1 MSVPD
6 KVSYFS
12 RFTMKF
18 LEICAASIATAVGGY
33 LVAHLGGYLPWPTR
47 EPAPTPA
54 AIQTAPSASGVIS
67 KTPRAQP
74 LQPVPPASA
83 DADEPRPAAA
93 PDAGPAAKRPARTN
107 VNAIQAVP
115 SHRPMTTGTTA
126 PESKPREAESPDSK
140 PREAE
145 SPDSKPRDAESVEAQ
160 VRAAL
165 EKVDAHRPA
174 SSDAAPQTLS
184 LPPAP
189 PAAAV
194 EPRPAEGPV
203 PGTTGAV
210 AVAPPAAAA
219 VIATPPAAEVA
230 REPVQQAPVQPE
242 PLTPVEVKSRP
253 VAAVE
258 ASPSPQPAPPAH
270 EEDKGFLSTL
280 AKIPEMLRP
289 ASGATS
295 KDPPR
300 PPLPVGE

>member
-18 LEICAASIATAVGGY
+18 LEIFAASIATAVGGY
-33 LVAHLGGYLPWPTR
+33 LVAHLGGYLPWPGR

-54 AIQTAPSASGVIS
+54 AIQSAPSTSSVVS
-67 KTPRAQP
+67 KTRRAQP
-74 LQPVPPASA
+74 PQPAPPASA
-83 DADEPRPAAA
+83 DADQPRPAAA
-93 PDAGPAAKRPARTN
+93 PDAGPGAKRPARTT
-107 VNAIQAVP
+107 VNATQTAP
-115 SHRPMTTGTTA
+115 SHEPITAGTTV
-126 PESKPREAESPDSK
+126 PESKPHEAELP
-140 PREAE
+140 E
-145 SPDSKPRDAESVEAQ
+145 SKPRDAESVAAQ

-174 SSDAAPQTLS
+174 SPDVAPQTVS

-189 PAAAV
+189 PAIAA

-210 AVAPPAAAA
+210 AVVPPATDVVPRAAETAPP
-219 VIATPPAAEVA
+219 
-230 REPVQQAPVQPE
+230 PVQQVPLQPE
-242 PLTPVEVKSRP
+242 PLTPVEIKSRP

-258 ASPSPQPAPPAH
+258 PLPSPEPAAPAH

-280 AKIPEMLRP
+280 VKIPEMLRP